1 MIAQDS
7 PQPGSAAAQSGGRAS
22 CFSIGVIPGAVP
34 WLLVADA
41 AQPVP
46 PQPPVPPVTGFS
58 LPDAAGSFPF
68 IPPDPVGDGI
78 HLVLCPPGTP
88 AAPGTVWRPARDA
101 LACLEPTAQAV
112 ALRAIAVA
120 NWRQR
125 SPFCPAC
132 GAPVE
137 PDREVTGW
145 RCSVELV
152 AVFPRTDPCVIT
164 AVLDQ
169 DSKLLLSHNS
179 GHAERMFTL
188 VAGFVEA
195 GESLEDAVQR
205 ETLEEVG
212 LALDQMRFLRS
223 QPWPFPGSLMASFVA
238 LAKPGRIVV
247 DGSEIVE
254 AAWFTRA
261 ELDQAISHGRIT
273 LPMSYSVARQT
284 IEAWRA
290 GDLTW

>member
-1 MIAQDS
+1 
-7 PQPGSAAAQSGGRAS
+7 
-22 CFSIGVIPGAVP
+22 
-34 WLLVADA
+34 
-41 AQPVP
+41 
-46 PQPPVPPVTGFS
+46 
-58 LPDAAGSFPF
+58 
-68 IPPDPVGDGI
+68 
-78 HLVLCPPGTP
+78 
-88 AAPGTVWRPARDA
+88 
-101 LACLEPTAQAV
+101 
-112 ALRAIAVA
+112 
-120 NWRQR
+120 
-125 SPFCPAC
+125 
-132 GAPVE
+132 
-137 PDREVTGW
+137 
-145 RCSVELV
+145 V